1 MSTRTVTLHPGI
13 VRWAVEATLG
23 LGALLILAWPSD
35 ALAWGPLAHLSFS
48 AQALAATGPL
58 AGPLRNL
65 LADFGNEFL
74 YGSLAADIVVGK
86 NLARFVHHAH
96 NWQVGFA
103 VLDEAR
109 PGEEKAFSWGYLAH
123 LAADTVAHNYYVP
136 WKNLSSFHKAR
147 TGHAYWELRYD
158 QKLDPAYS
166 EMAKRVS
173 SRATIT
179 HDMFLR
185 RTLRRSSVLPFG
197 LSRHLFRY
205 LVMSA
210 RMKRFQHVSRL
221 ALARSRRLPLE
232 DDLVAEVNELAVEA
246 ILGLLI
252 EGRGCEAARADA
264 TGERN
269 LAMSEKLRRL
279 LASQVRSGKLTSIEA
294 HHLVGESREPFRRAI
309 HGTLVLPARVARI
322 AGA

>member
-1 MSTRTVTLHPGI
+1 MSTRLI
-13 VRWAVEATLG
+13 RLAASASLAA
-23 LGALLILAWPSD
+23 LALLILAWPSD

-96 NWQVGFA
+96 NWKVGFA

-109 PGEEKAFSWGYLAH
+109 PGEEKAFSWGFLAH

-136 WKNLSSFHKAR
+136 WKNISSFHKAR

-158 QKLDPAYS
+158 QRLDPSLS
-166 EMAKRVS
+166 ELARQVAT
-173 SRATIT
+173 RATIS
-179 HDMFLR
+179 HDKFLR
-185 RTLRRSSVLPFG
+185 RALPHASVLPFG
-197 LSRHLFRY
+197 VSRHLFRY

-210 RMKRFQHVSRL
+210 KMKRFQHVSRL

-232 DDLVAEVNELAVEA
+232 DDLITEVNELAVEA
-246 ILGLLI
+246 ILGLLLD
-252 EGRGCEAARADA
+252 GRHCEAGRADA

-269 LAMSEKLRRL
+269 LAMSEKLRRM

-294 HHLVGESREPFRRAI
+294 HQLVGESRDSFRRAI
-309 HGTLVLPARVARI
+309 HGKLVLPTRVARI

>member
-1 MSTRTVTLHPGI
+1 MPARTSDWS
-13 VRWAVEATLG
+13 RWTAPAVLG
-23 LGALLILAWPSD
+23 AVALLILAWPSD

-96 NWQVGFA
+96 NWKVGFA

-109 PGEEKAFSWGYLAH
+109 PGEEKAFSWGFLAH

-136 WKNLSSFHKAR
+136 WKNISSFHKAR

-158 QKLDPAYS
+158 QRLDPALS
-166 EMAKRVS
+166 ELARRVAT
-173 SRATIT
+173 RATIS
-179 HDMFLR
+179 HDHFLR
-185 RTLRRSSVLPFG
+185 RTLHRASVLPFG
-197 LSRHLFRY
+197 VSRHLFRY

-210 RMKRFQHVSRL
+210 KVKRFQHVSRL

-232 DDLVAEVNELAVEA
+232 DDLITEVNELAVEA
-246 ILGLLI
+246 ILGLLLD
-252 EGRGCEAARADA
+252 GRHCEAARADA

-269 LAMSEKLRRL
+269 LAMSEKLRRML
-279 LASQVRSGKLTSIEA
+279 TSQVRSGRLTGIEA
-294 HHLVGESREPFRRAI
+294 HQLVGESRDSFRRAI
-309 HGTLVLPARVARI
+309 HGTLVLPTRVAKI
-322 AGA
+322 ASA

>member
-1 MSTRTVTLHPGI
+1 MSARTI
-13 VRWAVEATLG
+13 RWAASAG
-23 LGALLILAWPSD
+23 LAITALLILAWPSD

-96 NWQVGFA
+96 NWKVGFA
-103 VLDEAR
+103 VLDQAR
-109 PGEEKAFSWGYLAH
+109 PGEEKAFSWGFLAH

-136 WKNLSSFHKAR
+136 WKNISSFHKAR

-158 QKLDPAYS
+158 QRLDPSHS
-166 EMAKRVS
+166 ELARRVATS
-173 SRATIT
+173 ATIS
-179 HDMFLR
+179 HDKFLR

-197 LSRHLFRY
+197 VSRHLFRY

-210 RMKRFQHVSRL
+210 KVKRFQYVSRL

-232 DDLVAEVNELAVEA
+232 DDLIEEVNELAVEA
-246 ILGLLI
+246 ILGLLLD
-252 EGRGCEAARADA
+252 GRHCEAARADA

-269 LAMSEKLRRL
+269 LAMSEKVRRM
-279 LASQVRSGKLTSIEA
+279 LASQVRSGRLTGIEA
-294 HHLVGESREPFRRAI
+294 HQLVGESRDAFRRSI
-309 HGTLVLPARVARI
+309 HGPLMLPSRVARI

>member
-1 MSTRTVTLHPGI
+1 MSARHFRWIASVSLFTV
-13 VRWAVEATLG
+13 
-23 LGALLILAWPSD
+23 ALLILAWPSD

-86 NLARFVHHAH
+86 NLSRFVHHAH
-96 NWQVGFA
+96 NWKVGFA

-109 PGEEKAFSWGYLAH
+109 PGEEKAFAWGFLAH

-136 WKNLSSFHKAR
+136 WKNISSFHKAR
-147 TGHAYWELRYD
+147 TGHAYWELRFD
-158 QKLDPAYS
+158 QRLDPSLS
-166 EMAKRVS
+166 ELARRV
-173 SRATIT
+173 ATRTTIS
-179 HDMFLR
+179 HDQFLR
-185 RTLRRSSVLPFG
+185 RTLHRSSVLPFG
-197 LSRHLFRY
+197 VSRHLFRY

-210 RMKRFQHVSRL
+210 KVKRFQHVSRL

-232 DDLVAEVNELAVEA
+232 DDLIVEVNDLAVEA
-246 ILGLLI
+246 ILGLLLD
-252 EGRGCEAARADA
+252 GRHCEAARADA

-279 LASQVRSGKLTSIEA
+279 LASQVRTGRLTGIEA
-294 HHLVGESREPFRRAI
+294 HQLVGESRDSFRRAI
-309 HGTLVLPARVARI
+309 HGTLVLPARVARV

>member
-1 MSTRTVTLHPGI
+1 MPSHAI
-13 VRWAVEATLG
+13 RWAASASLAI
-23 LGALLILAWPSD
+23 LALLILAWPSD

-86 NLARFVHHAH
+86 NLSRFIHHAH
-96 NWQVGFA
+96 NWKVGFA

-109 PGEEKAFSWGYLAH
+109 PGQEKAFGWGFLAH

-136 WKNLSSFHKAR
+136 WKNISSFHKAR
-147 TGHAYWELRYD
+147 TGHAYWELRFD
-158 QKLDPAYS
+158 QRLDPSYS

-179 HDMFLR
+179 HDLFLR
-185 RTLRRSSVLPFG
+185 RTLKRSSVLPFG

-232 DDLVAEVNELAVEA
+232 DDLVEEVNDLAVEA
-246 ILGLLI
+246 ILGLLLD
-252 EGRGCEAARADA
+252 GRGCEAARADA

-269 LAMSEKLRRL
+269 LAMSEKLRRM
-279 LASQVRSGKLTSIEA
+279 LAAQVRSGKLTGIEA
-294 HHLVGESREPFRRAI
+294 HQLVGESRDSFRRAI
-309 HGTLVLPARVARI
+309 HGTLVLPPRAARI

>member
-1 MSTRTVTLHPGI
+1 MSARTI
-13 VRWAVEATLG
+13 RWAASASLVTV
-23 LGALLILAWPSD
+23 ALLILAWPSD

-86 NLARFVHHAH
+86 NLSRFVHHAH
-96 NWQVGFA
+96 NWKVGFA

-109 PGEEKAFSWGYLAH
+109 PGEEKAFAWGFLAH

-136 WKNLSSFHKAR
+136 WKNISSFHKAR
-147 TGHAYWELRYD
+147 TGHAYWELRFD
-158 QKLDPAYS
+158 QRLDPALS
-166 EMAKRVS
+166 ELARRV
-173 SRATIT
+173 ATSTTIS
-179 HDMFLR
+179 HDQFLR

-197 LSRHLFRY
+197 VSRHLFRY

-210 RMKRFQHVSRL
+210 KVKRFQHVSRL

-232 DDLVAEVNELAVEA
+232 DDLIEEVNNLAVEA
-246 ILGLLI
+246 ILGLLLD
-252 EGRGCEAARADA
+252 GRHCEAARADA

-269 LAMSEKLRRL
+269 LAMAEKLRRL
-279 LASQVRSGKLTSIEA
+279 LASQVRSGRLTEIEA
-294 HHLVGESREPFRRAI
+294 HQLVGESRDSFRRAI
-309 HGTLVLPARVARI
+309 HGTLVLPARVARV

>member
-1 MSTRTVTLHPGI
+1 MSSPPATWS
-13 VRWAVEATLG
+13 RWALSAG
-23 LGALLILAWPSD
+23 LGAVALLILAWPSD

-96 NWQVGFA
+96 NWKVGFA

-109 PGEEKAFSWGYLAH
+109 PGEEKAFAWGFLAH

-136 WKNLSSFHKAR
+136 WKNVSSFHKAR
-147 TGHAYWELRYD
+147 TGHAYWELRFD
-158 QKLDPAYS
+158 QRLDPALS
-166 EMAKRVS
+166 ELARRVATS
-173 SRATIT
+173 ATIS
-179 HDMFLR
+179 HDQFLR
-185 RTLRRSSVLPFG
+185 RTLHRASVLPFG
-197 LSRHLFRY
+197 VSRHLFRY

-210 RMKRFQHVSRL
+210 KVKRFQHVSRL
-221 ALARSRRLPLE
+221 ALARSRQLPLE
-232 DDLVAEVNELAVEA
+232 DDLVEEVNALAVEA
-246 ILGLLI
+246 ILGLLVD
-252 EGRGCEAARADA
+252 GRHCEAARADA

-279 LASQVRSGKLTSIEA
+279 LASHVRSGQLTAIEA
-294 HHLVGESREPFRRAI
+294 HHLVGEARDSFRRAI

-322 AGA
+322 AGG

>member
-1 MSTRTVTLHPGI
+1 MSSPTTTRSRWTVS
-13 VRWAVEATLG
+13 AG
-23 LGALLILAWPSD
+23 LGAVALLILAWPSD

-58 AGPLRNL
+58 AGPLRTL

-96 NWQVGFA
+96 NWKVGFA

-109 PGEEKAFSWGYLAH
+109 PGEEKAFSWGFLAH

-136 WKNLSSFHKAR
+136 WKNISSFHKAR

-158 QKLDPAYS
+158 QRLDPSYS

-185 RTLRRSSVLPFG
+185 RTLHRSSVLPFG

-232 DDLVAEVNELAVEA
+232 DDLIEEVNALAVEA

-252 EGRGCEAARADA
+252 DGRHCEAARADA

-279 LASQVRSGKLTSIEA
+279 LASQVRSGKLTEIEA
-294 HHLVGESREPFRRAI
+294 HQLVGESRDSFRRAI
-309 HGTLVLPARVARI
+309 HGTLVLPARVAKI
-322 AGA
+322 ASA

>member
-1 MSTRTVTLHPGI
+1 MSPRAI
-13 VRWAVEATLG
+13 ASASF
-23 LGALLILAWPSD
+23 ALLALFILAWPSD

-58 AGPLRNL
+58 AGPLRTL
-65 LADFGNEFL
+65 LGDFGNEFL

-96 NWQVGFA
+96 NWKVGFA

-109 PGEEKAFSWGYLAH
+109 PGEEKAFAWGFLAH

-147 TGHAYWELRYD
+147 TGHAYWELRFD
-158 QKLDPAYS
+158 QRLDPALS
-166 EMAKRVS
+166 ELARRV
-173 SRATIT
+173 ATRTTIS
-179 HDMFLR
+179 HDKFLR
-185 RTLRRSSVLPFG
+185 RTLHHASVLPFG
-197 LSRHLFRY
+197 VSRHLFRY

-210 RMKRFQHVSRL
+210 KVKRFQHVSRL

-232 DDLVAEVNELAVEA
+232 DDLIEEVNELAVEA
-246 ILGLLI
+246 ILGLLLD
-252 EGRGCEAARADA
+252 GRHCEAARADA

-269 LAMSEKLRRL
+269 LAMSEKLRRM
-279 LASQVRSGKLTSIEA
+279 LASQVRSKRLTLIEA
-294 HHLVGESREPFRRAI
+294 HQLVGESRDSFRRAI
-309 HGTLVLPARVARI
+309 HGTLVLPLRMARI

>member
-1 MSTRTVTLHPGI
+1 MPARTIH
-13 VRWAVEATLG
+13 WAATAG
-23 LGALLILAWPSD
+23 LAALALLILAWPSD

-86 NLARFVHHAH
+86 NLSRFIHHAH
-96 NWQVGFA
+96 NWKVGFA

-109 PGEEKAFSWGYLAH
+109 PGEEKAFAWGFLAH

-136 WKNLSSFHKAR
+136 WKNISSFHKAR
-147 TGHAYWELRYD
+147 TGHAYWELRFD
-158 QKLDPAYS
+158 QRLDPSYS

-179 HDMFLR
+179 HDLFLR
-185 RTLRRSSVLPFG
+185 RTLKRSSVLPFG

-232 DDLVAEVNELAVEA
+232 DDLIDEVNDLAVEA
-246 ILGLLI
+246 ILGLLLD
-252 EGRGCEAARADA
+252 GRHSEAARADA

-279 LASQVRSGKLTSIEA
+279 LASQVRSGRLTGIEA
-294 HHLVGESREPFRRAI
+294 HQLVGEARDSFRRAI